1 MGKKTEQINIRCTK
15 VQKERIAQKAE
26 KAKVN
31 ISEYV
36 LAKAVNGTGRVRSTK
51 ADMARCNAQ
60 FQVQLNTLERMI
72 FETNNQELI
81 AQVKEVQKAEDD
93 RWTL

>member
-15 VQKERIAQKAE
+15 VQKEQVAKKAE
-26 KAKVN
+26 KAGVKL
-31 ISEYV
+31 SEYV
-36 LAKAVNGTGRVRSTK
+36 LAKAVNATGRVRSTK

-60 FQVQLNTLERMI
+60 FQVQLNILERMI
-72 FETNNQELI
+72 DETNNQELI
-81 AQVKEVQKAEDD
+81 AQVKELQKAEDE